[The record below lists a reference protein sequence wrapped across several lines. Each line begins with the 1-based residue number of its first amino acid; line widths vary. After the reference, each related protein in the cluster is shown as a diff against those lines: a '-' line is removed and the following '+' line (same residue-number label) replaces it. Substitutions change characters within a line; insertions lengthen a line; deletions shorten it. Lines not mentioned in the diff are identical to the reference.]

1 MMFSK
6 FKRFISR
13 LCGPLE
19 RRFNRVNEPIVG
31 IYPANAEERGRI
43 YLLIRYDLCVH
54 WTSPSECAYMNL
66 LARWWIDPES
76 EKLTP
81 YDISQILNFIRLRI
95 AREKKPSKYLSM
107 IWNELHVELL
117 KIKIPTHPKEREDK
131 EDEQSLL

>member
-19 RRFNRVNEPIVG
+19 RRFNSTNEPIVG
-31 IYPANAEERGRI
+31 IYPANLEERGRI

-54 WTSPSECAYMNL
+54 WNTLSEAAYMNL

-76 EKLTP
+76 VKLTP
-81 YDISQILNFIRLRI
+81 YDISQILNFIRLHI
-95 AREKKPSKYLSM
+95 AREEKPSKYLSM

-117 KIKIPTHPKEREDK
+117 KIKIPTYPNEKEDK
-131 EDEQSLL
+131 EDEQPIL